1 MFLRK
6 TPRKKDGKTHD
17 YWSVVENKRVACGRV
32 VQRHVLYLG
41 EINST
46 QAAVWRKAIEVLDD
60 DVGHPRTMA
69 LFPEDR
75 CAGIAPDASIVQ
87 LRLSDMR
94 LCRPRQWGACWLAG
108 QLWQALQLDRFWA
121 DHLPPS
127 RKGTRWDQVLQVLV
141 SYRLIAPGSEWKL
154 HRDWFGRSAMAD
166 LLGADF
172 GLAESHKLYAC
183 HDFLL
188 QHKDALFSHLTAR
201 WRDLF
206 NANFDVLLYDLTSTY
221 FEINA
226 SDVAG
231 GDKRR
236 HGYSRDKRP
245 DCPQVVIALVV
256 TPDGLPLAYE
266 VLPGNTADCTT
277 LRMFLA
283 RIEQQYGRARRIWV
297 MDRGIPTEAVLAEMR
312 ASDPPV
318 QYLVGTPKGR
328 LSRVEKQLLAKPW
341 QEARPGV
348 SVKLLDEDGELYVFA
363 ESAARVSKERAMRR
377 RQLKWLWKRL
387 RELAAMEVPREEM
400 LMKLGAARAR
410 APTAWRL
417 VDIEMDKESAM
428 FIYALNRLKLRRI
441 RQREGR
447 YLLRTNLT
455 ENDPALLWQYLH
467 AARCCRTGVQ
477 GPEGRPGD
485 TASLPSGSTQGRSSY
500 LHCVFGLLPA
510 DHVAASPAC
519 PGTWADRAECS
530 REVRSRSDD
539 RRSSADHRRT
549 RAAAHSLHPAG
560 AGTQA
565 PDPAAQAQFAAAATT
580 ADHLP
585 HGFQTPRVVQ
595 TFPTNPL
602 IGNGRETENTPIR
615 EDGLTVLPLTGLAA
629 TAPSIAAAS
638 EHRSSAVVHAF
649 QREHPCPSTG
659 ACPGYVKDHIHP
671 LARLRGFASLMHRFQ
686 PRSL

>member
-1 MFLRK
+1 MRPRLKSAVVK
-6 TPRKKDGKTHD
+6 TYPVPRRRFARLDSCWSCFCGRPRRKKDGKTHE
-17 YWSVVENKRVACGRV
+17 YWSVVENKRVAGGRV

-41 EINST
+41 EINSS
-46 QAAVWRKAIEVLDD
+46 QAAVWRKAIEVLDED
-60 DVGHPRTMA
+60 AGHPRTMA

-75 CAGIAPDASIVQ
+75 CAAVAPDASVVQ
-87 LRLSDMR
+87 LRLSEMR

-121 DHLPPS
+121 DRLPPS

-141 SYRLIAPGSEWKL
+141 AYRLIAPGSEWKL
-154 HRDWFGRSAMAD
+154 HREWFGKSAMAD

-172 GLAESHKLYAC
+172 GLAEAHKLYAC
-183 HDFLL
+183 HDLL
-188 QHKDALFSHLTAR
+188 LRHKDALFAHLMAR

-226 SDVAG
+226 SDVAE

-283 RIEQQYGRARRIWV
+283 RIERQYGRARRVWV

-312 ASDPPV
+312 GSDPPV

-328 LSRVEKQLLAKPW
+328 LSRLEKQLLAKPW

-348 SVKLLDEDGELYVFA
+348 SVKLLAEDGELYVFA
-363 ESAARVSKERAMRR
+363 ESVDRVSKERAMRR

-428 FIYALNRLKLRRI
+428 FIYALNRQKLRQI
-441 RQREGR
+441 RRREGR

-455 ENDPALLWQYLH
+455 ENDPALLWQYYTQLVAVEEAFKNLKGDLAIRPIFHQEERRVEAHIFIAFLAYCLQITLQRRLH
-467 AARCCRTGVQ
+467 ALAPGLTARSALEKFAAVQMIDVHLPTTDGRELLLTRYTQPEPELQLLIQQLKLSCRLS
-477 GPEGRPGD
+477 RHR
-485 TASLPSGSTQGRSSY
+485 ASQP
-500 LHCVFGLLPA
+500 
-510 DHVAASPAC
+510 ASPQS
-519 PGTWADRAECS
+519 PS
-530 REVRSRSDD
+530 
-539 RRSSADHRRT
+539 
-549 RAAAHSLHPAG
+549 
-560 AGTQA
+560 
-565 PDPAAQAQFAAAATT
+565 
-580 ADHLP
+580 
-585 HGFQTPRVVQ
+585 VVK
-595 TFPTNPL
+595 TFPDNPL
-602 IGNGRETENTPIR
+602 INNGRGIKNSPN
-615 EDGLTVLPLTGLAA
+615 
-629 TAPSIAAAS
+629 
-638 EHRSSAVVHAF
+638 
-649 QREHPCPSTG
+649 
-659 ACPGYVKDHIHP
+659 
-671 LARLRGFASLMHRFQ
+671 
-686 PRSL
+686 PRRRAND